1 MESLQ
6 LLFLKKVLSIPQII
20 KTPRMDGKQMPLNA
34 FQDGAFAIVIF
45 KNNFNFS
52 K

>member
-1 MESLQ
+1 MH
-6 LLFLKKVLSIPQII
+6 PQIMVR
-20 KTPRMDGKQMPLNA
+20 TPRMDGKQMPFNA

-45 KNNFNFS
+45 KNNFNFY